1 MAQRQALIGGI
12 IVHANQSCKAS
23 STIIYS
29 ESKGRDVIH
38 LQAVDSNLE
47 LKSHGKE
54 RKKTMDHSW
63 AKLDLDV

>member
-1 MAQRQALIGGI
+1 MAQRQALIGG

-54 RKKTMDHSW
+54 RKKENHGS
-63 AKLDLDV
+63 